1 MLKKGVLRK
10 VAVDMTLIQAKWAA
24 WFIGIVFAIYV
35 LFRIFTPN
43 VEVHSVSME
52 THSFLTMAYSPSKV
66 FMLVL
71 GILSVS
77 SFLPFY
83 VQHGVTR
90 RDYFYG
96 ASFSSTVLTAGL
108 MAIAWLVTIIEQVI
122 RPDMINPSFL
132 GPDASWLL
140 TAFIFTLV
148 ILAYFAGG
156 WLIGAGFYR
165 YGAGGL
171 LFILLAIL
179 FISFVESLWEFKQTH
194 FLLLYFNFSDEQIPM
209 SVSLLGTIATIIVS
223 FLIVRLMTKRVRIK
237 IK

>member
-1 MLKKGVLRK
+1 MFRK
-10 VAVDMTLIQAKWAA
+10 VAVDMTYIQSTWAA

-43 VEVHSVSME
+43 VEVYSVSME

-96 ASFSSTVLTAGL
+96 ASVSSVALTGGL
-108 MAIAWLVTIIEQVI
+108 MALAWLVTIIEQVI
-122 RPDMINPSFL
+122 RPDMVNPSFL

-140 TAFIFTLV
+140 TAFVFMLV
-148 ILAYFAGG
+148 ILMYFAGG

-171 LFILLAIL
+171 LFILLAVL
-179 FISFVESLWEFKQTH
+179 FISFVESLWEFKQNH
-194 FLLLYFNFSDEQIPM
+194 FLLLYFKFSEEQIPM
-209 SVSLLGTIATIIVS
+209 SVSLLGTIVTIIVS